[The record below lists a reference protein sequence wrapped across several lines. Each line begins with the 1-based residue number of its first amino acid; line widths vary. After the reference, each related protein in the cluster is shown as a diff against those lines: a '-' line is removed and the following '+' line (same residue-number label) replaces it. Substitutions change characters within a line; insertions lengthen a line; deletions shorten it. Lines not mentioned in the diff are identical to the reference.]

1 MAIISKIRERA
12 GLAVGIVALSLGLF
26 IVGSDL
32 IQPGS
37 TLFGSNQVVGEING
51 EEIDLKVLQD
61 EINLLQYD
69 YAVQQGKNPTEQE
82 MQGIREQAWNQL
94 IFKRVFKPQA
104 DQIGISVSKEELS
117 DMVIGTNLHP
127 AIKQT
132 FVNQTTK
139 EFDRSMAENFL
150 RNLDKA
156 QPQQKA
162 AWMNF
167 ESKLPDDRLRTKYE
181 ALLNKTY
188 YVTTAEAKREY
199 EFQTAKADFEFVFVP
214 YSSIPDSV
222 VKPSDEEMEA
232 YLKKNQFKYKSQD
245 SRTLEYVQFMITPSK
260 DDSLAIQTELAQL
273 KEQFQTT
280 ENDTAF
286 AKAKSDVNEA
296 YKSMNIGDLPK
307 DLSANLDSIKK
318 GAVYGPFQNGAAYTI
333 YKLVDKINEGE
344 FSARASHILF
354 KASTQDDTAKAGA
367 KKRAQAVLARIAKG
381 ESFEDMARQFGT
393 DGTSSQGGD
402 LGWFGENKMVKPFEK
417 AVFDFPGR
425 GLLPDVVET
434 DFGYHI
440 IKVTEP
446 KTNLKYKVASI
457 VRNITAGDAT
467 KDAIYR
473 QANEFRSQIKTQ
485 AEFDTAVK
493 KNPKLTKMTASN
505 IMKSSSYV
513 NDIAE
518 ARGLVQWSF
527 SDETKIGDI
536 RLTEF
541 NDRYVVAVKTKE
553 TNEGPALLEDVKEQV
568 KAEVIKEKKAAQM
581 LGKLKGKTIQDIAKA
596 YGEGAISNTAAGIT
610 LNAGN
615 LGDFGY
621 DMTTVGKAMGLKL
634 NAQTKPFAADNGVGV
649 IRMTNFVP
657 APETKDYSSYKTQ
670 IEQKNQGRGGQYYIN
685 EALKEVAKIKDF
697 RVKFM

>member
-37 TLFGSNQVVGEING
+37 SLFGNSQIVGEING
-51 EEIDLKVLQD
+51 EEIELNDLQQ
-61 EINLLQYD
+61 EINQLQYD
-69 YAVQQGKNPTEQE
+69 FAVQQGKNPTEQE
-82 MQGIREQAWNQL
+82 MQSIREQAWNQL
-94 IFKRVFKPQA
+94 IFKKVFKPQA
-104 DQIGISVSKEELS
+104 DGLGLSVSNEELS
-117 DMVIGTNLHP
+117 DMVIGNNIHP

-132 FVNQTTK
+132 FVNQATK
-139 EFDRSMAENFL
+139 EFDKASAENFI

-162 AWMNF
+162 AWLNF

-181 ALLNKTY
+181 ALLTKTN

-199 EFQTAKADFEFVFVP
+199 EFQTAKADFEFVYVP
-214 YSSIPDSV
+214 FSAIPDST
-222 VKPSDEEMEA
+222 VKPTEEELA
-232 YLKKNQFKYKSQD
+232 EYLKKNQFKYKSQD
-245 SRTLEYVQFMITPSK
+245 TRTLEYVQFMITPSK
-260 DDSLAIQTELAQL
+260 DDSMAIQQELADL
-273 KEQFQTT
+273 KEQFLTT

-286 AKAKSDVNEA
+286 AKAKSDVIEA
-296 YKSMNIGDLPK
+296 YKSMNVSELPK
-307 DLSANLDSIKK
+307 DLTANLDSIKK
-318 GAVYGPFQNGAAYTI
+318 GGVYGPYQNGTTFTL
-333 YKLVDKINEGE
+333 YKLVDKTNEGE
-344 FSARASHILF
+344 FFAKASHILF
-354 KASTQDDTAKAGA
+354 KASNQDDTAKAGA
-367 KKRAQAVLARIAKG
+367 KKRAQAVLARIKKG
-381 ESFEDMARQFGT
+381 ESFEEMARQFGT
-393 DGTSSQGGD
+393 DGTASQGGD
-402 LGWFGENKMVKPFEK
+402 LGWFGENRMVKPFEK
-417 AVFDFPGR
+417 AVFDFPGK
-425 GLLPDVVET
+425 GLLADVVET

-446 KTNLKYKVASI
+446 KTNLKYKVANI

-473 QANEFRSQIKTQ
+473 LANEFKSMVKTQ
-485 AEFDTAVK
+485 AEFDTAIK

-505 IMKSSSYV
+505 IMKSSTYV

-527 SDETKIGDI
+527 LDETKIGDI

-541 NDRYVVAVKTKE
+541 NDRYVVSIKTKE
-553 TNEGPALLEDVKEQV
+553 TAEGPATLEDVKEQV

-596 YGEGAISNTAAGIT
+596 YGQGAITNTAAGIT
-610 LNAGN
+610 VNAST

-621 DMTTVGKAMGLKL
+621 DMTVVGKAMGLKV
-634 NAQTKPFAADNGVGV
+634 NGQTKPFAADNGVGV
-649 IRMTNFVP
+649 IKMTNFTP

-685 EALKEVAKIKDF
+685 EALKEVAKIKDN